1 MQEKLVLVI
10 NPGSS
15 STKVALY
22 KDGNEVSTK
31 TLYHNEDVVKMPTVE
46 QLKPRMEM
54 VREFL
59 AEQGVSPR
67 NLACVIGRG
76 GPFKPL
82 EGGTYEVDEALI
94 NDIMNGRV
102 SADHISNLGSLMANE
117 IAKEGGVKAYFAD
130 PVSVDEFIE
139 EARLSGIPEI
149 PRKSLLHALNIRAV
163 TKRYCE
169 EKKIAFEKLNAVIIH
184 LGSGISVA
192 AIREGR
198 IIDVNNAN
206 DGGPFSPER
215 AGTLPTTGLI
225 KFAFSGKYDMKGLIN
240 YTTKSAG
247 FKAYLG
253 TGDLKEI
260 MERIDKGD
268 RQADL
273 VLRAFV
279 YQVAKEAGAMAGAL
293 NGQQEVVIITGGMA
307 QSNKLVDML
316 KDKLSW
322 LGQIMVYPGEGEME
336 SLADAAFRVLSG
348 RENIK
353 RYS

>member
-1 MQEKLVLVI
+1 MKERLVLII

-22 KDGNEVSTK
+22 REAVEVSSK
-31 TLYHNEDVVKMPTVE
+31 TLYHADNVVKLPTIE

-59 AEQGVSPR
+59 SEQGVSPSY
-67 NLACVIGRG
+67 LACVMGRG

-82 EGGTYEVDEALI
+82 EGGIYEVNEVLI

-102 SADHISNLGSLMANE
+102 SADHISNLGSLMADE
-117 IAKEGGVKAYFAD
+117 IAKEGGVRAYFAD
-130 PVSVDEFIE
+130 PVSVDEFID

-163 TKRYCE
+163 SKKYCE
-169 EKKIAFEKLNAVIIH
+169 EKKIAFNKLNAIVIH

-192 AIREGR
+192 AIRDGK

-225 KFAFSGKYDMKGLIN
+225 KLAFSGKYDMKGLIN
-240 YTTKSAG
+240 YVTKAGG

-253 TGDLKEI
+253 TGDLKEV
-260 MERIDKGD
+260 MERIEKGD
-268 RQADL
+268 KEADL

-279 YQVAKEAGAMAGAL
+279 FQVAKEAGAMAGVL
-293 NGQQEVVIITGGMA
+293 NGKQDVILITGGMA
-307 QSNKLVDML
+307 QSGRLVDIL
-316 KDKLSW
+316 KERLSW
-322 LGQIMVYPGEGEME
+322 LGQIKVYPGEGEME
-336 SLADAAFRVLSG
+336 SLADAAFRLLSG
-348 RENIK
+348 REEVK

>member
-1 MQEKLVLVI
+1 MKEKLVLVI

-22 KDGNEVSTK
+22 RDGDEIASK
-31 TLYHNEDVVKMPTVE
+31 TLYHDESVVKMPTLD

-59 AEQGVSPR
+59 KEQKVSPV

-82 EGGTYEVDEALI
+82 EGGTYEVDGTLI
-94 NDIMNGRV
+94 DDIMNGRV
-102 SADHISNLGSLMANE
+102 SADHISNLGSLMADE
-117 IAKEGGVKAYFAD
+117 IAKEGSVKAYFAD
-130 PVSVDEFIE
+130 PVSVDEFID
-139 EARLSGIPEI
+139 EARLSGLPEI

-163 TKRYCE
+163 SKRYCE
-169 EKKIAFEKLNAVIIH
+169 EKKITFDKLNAVVIH

-225 KFAFSGKYDMKGLIN
+225 KFAFSGKYDMKGLVS
-240 YTTKSAG
+240 YVTKAAG
-247 FKAYLG
+247 FKGYLG

-260 MERIDKGD
+260 LDKIDRGD
-268 RQADL
+268 SQADL

-279 YQVAKEAGAMAGAL
+279 FQVAKEAGALAGAL
-293 NGQQEVVIITGGMA
+293 NGKQEVVIITGGMA
-307 QSNKLVDML
+307 QSERLVNML
-316 KDKLSW
+316 DERLSW
-322 LGQIMVYPGEGEME
+322 LGPVKVYPGEGEME
-336 SLADAAFRVLSG
+336 SLADAAFMVLSDK
-348 RENIK
+348 EKVK